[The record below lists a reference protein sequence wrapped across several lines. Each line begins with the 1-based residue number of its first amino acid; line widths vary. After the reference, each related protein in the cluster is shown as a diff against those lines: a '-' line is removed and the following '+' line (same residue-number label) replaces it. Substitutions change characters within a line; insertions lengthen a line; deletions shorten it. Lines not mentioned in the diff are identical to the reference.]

1 MSEPE
6 ETTVADR
13 LKFIRGSLTK
23 VEFAGALGINR
34 NTLLQWE
41 NNKLFPRFEK
51 LQKIHKIFKVNINWL
66 LSGEGEPYLKQLQHP
81 PDIET
86 RIIKMV
92 FRITALEK
100 QVSKLSK

>member
-51 LQKIHKIFKVNINWL
+51 LQKIHKTFKVNINWL
-66 LSGEGEPYLKQLQHP
+66 LSGEGEPYLKRLKYP
-81 PDIET
+81 PNMANRFIRIES
-86 RIIKMV
+86 RIA
-92 FRITALEK
+92 ALEK
-100 QVSKLSK
+100 KAKK